1 MRSAFFLVTSTTNKE
16 STIANVSRPHTG
28 SDILEERAFAK
39 TIQNQAYTTARV
51 IYLFVIHVL

>member
-1 MRSAFFLVTSTTNKE
+1 M
-16 STIANVSRPHTG
+16 IANVSRPHTG